1 MPTTNNAP
9 AVVYQ
14 DTSPTDAR
22 LVPRAMRL
30 HEEFMKA
37 RPRGSAPT
45 RTDVIRGRHN
55 GDAEVRMY
63 DEKDA
68 LVARYRWDSESDN
81 MHKVANHDQ

>member
-1 MPTTNNAP
+1 MPTTNRAP

-22 LVPRAMRL
+22 LVARAMRL

-45 RTDVIRGRHN
+45 RTDVIRDRDN

-63 DEKDA
+63 NENDA

-81 MHKVANHDQ
+81 MHKVANNN